1 METRLRM
8 LIVLAGLPAPQVNFI
23 LRHPDG
29 SWWMR
34 FDLCYPSLKL
44 IIEYDGRQHAEDD
57 DQWLHDLKR
66 REALD
71 RMGWRIIVVTSRDYY
86 DTPEEVLR
94 RLRDALIDRGMLGVR
109 RRFKTEW
116 MRHIVGA

>member
-1 METRLRM
+1 
-8 LIVLAGLPAPQVNFI
+8 
-23 LRHPDG
+23 
-29 SWWMR
+29 MR
-34 FDLCYPSLKL
+34 KTTTS
-44 IIEYDGRQHAEDD
+44 R
-57 DQWLHDLKR
+57 LHDLKR

-94 RLRDALIDRGMLGVR
+94 RLRDALIDRGMVGVR
-109 RRFKTEW
+109 SRFKTEW